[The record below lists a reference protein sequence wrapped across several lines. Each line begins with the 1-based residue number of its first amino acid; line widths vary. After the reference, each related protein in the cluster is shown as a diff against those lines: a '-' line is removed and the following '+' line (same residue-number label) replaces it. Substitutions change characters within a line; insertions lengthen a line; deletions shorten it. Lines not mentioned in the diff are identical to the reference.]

1 MREEICNI
9 IARQLRI
16 EADGI
21 TDEMDIIE
29 ELGADSLDIV
39 EMLIAIEERFGVM
52 VPDDDIVAL
61 KTIGEIVRYV
71 DKRYRAKSEVNA

>member
-1 MREEICNI
+1 MKGCRLSRTVSEMREEICNI

-21 TDEMDIIE
+21 ADEMDIIE

-39 EMLIAIEERFGVM
+39 EMLNNKGVHLISNKENLDTST
-52 VPDDDIVAL
+52 P
-61 KTIGEIVRYV
+61 TG
-71 DKRYRAKSEVNA
+71 N

>member
-21 TDEMDIIE
+21 ADEMDIIE

-39 EMLIAIEERFGVM
+39 EMLIAIEESFGVS
-52 VPDDDIVAL
+52 VPDDDIVGL
-61 KTIGEIVRYV
+61 KTVGEIVRYV
-71 DKRYRAKSEVNA
+71 ESFYRAKSGGSV

>member
-1 MREEICNI
+1 MRDEICNI

-16 EADGI
+16 ESDGI

-39 EMLIAIEERFGVM
+39 EMLIAIEESLGVT
-52 VPDDDIVAL
+52 VPDDDIAAL
-61 KTIGEIVRYV
+61 KKVGEIVRYV
-71 DKRYRAKSEVNA
+71 EGSYRAKSGSDN

>member
-16 EADGI
+16 DAQSI
-21 TDEMDIIE
+21 ADEMDIIE

-39 EMLIAIEERFGVM
+39 EMLIAIEESLGVH
-52 VPDDDIVAL
+52 VPDDDIVGL
-61 KTIGEIVRYV
+61 KTVGEIVRYV
-71 DKRYRAKSEVNA
+71 DKRYRAKQ